1 MSPPYWQP
9 TKCYFYSRIN
19 LTTGL
24 SLRVVNAVE
33 TSKRNS
39 DDKPMQRVSGKNDP
53 EKLLSTLGLI
63 IRERREHLSLSQE
76 ELASLTGIDRSHM
89 GRIERGERN
98 VTLLNLSR
106 VAYALDWSL
115 ADMFAAARL

>member
-1 MSPPYWQP
+1 
-9 TKCYFYSRIN
+9 
-19 LTTGL
+19 
-24 SLRVVNAVE
+24 
-33 TSKRNS
+33 
-39 DDKPMQRVSGKNDP
+39 MQRVSGKNDP
-53 EKLLSTLGLI
+53 EMLLSTLGLV